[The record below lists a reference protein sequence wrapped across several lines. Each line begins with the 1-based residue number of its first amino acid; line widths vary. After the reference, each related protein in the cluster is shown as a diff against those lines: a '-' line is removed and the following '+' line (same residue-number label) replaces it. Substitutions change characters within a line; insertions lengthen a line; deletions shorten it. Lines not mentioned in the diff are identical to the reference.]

1 VSNNPRL
8 RRALA
13 AATCALTV
21 CGAAACGDSVANGGA
36 PAVLKVGLPPSEANA
51 DLQAKFAPI
60 TDLIATGSGKPVEVK
75 PTSDYLSI
83 VEAMRSGL
91 IDVAAFSPFPT
102 PLAEAVAGVTPLVV
116 AKGAAYS
123 SVFVC
128 RTDTGIDSIDD
139 LRGRKI
145 AFVDAGSTS
154 GNYIPKLL
162 LKRAGINPD
171 TDIEG
176 SYAGGHDTAQLA
188 VKQGSVDC
196 AADARS
202 SYQTMVDKGVID
214 GSTQR
219 VVAESDP
226 IPVSLVI
233 IARKDLDPALEQ
245 GIVDSF
251 VDGDNAAALGVVKAT
266 SFEKATAADFDLFR
280 DAASELGVDLE
291 ELSRK

>member
-1 VSNNPRL
+1 S
-8 RRALA
+8 
-13 AATCALTV
+13 
-21 CGAAACGDSVANGGA
+21 
-36 PAVLKVGLPPSEANA
+36 
-51 DLQAKFAPI
+51 
-60 TDLIATGSGKPVEVK
+60 VEVK

-102 PLAEAVAGVTPLVV
+102 PLAEAVAGVKPLVV

-128 RTDTGIDSIDD
+128 RTDAGVDSIED
-139 LRGRKI
+139 LRGKKI

-162 LKRAGINPD
+162 LKRAGIDPE
-171 TDIEG
+171 TDVQG
-176 SYAGGHDTAQLA
+176 TYAGGHDTAELA

-202 SYQTMVDKGVID
+202 SYESMVSKGVID
-214 GSTQR
+214 GSFQR
-219 VVAESDP
+219 IVAESDP

-233 IARKDLDPALEQ
+233 IARKDLDPSIQEN
-245 GIVDSF
+245 IVDAF
-251 VDGDNAAALGVVKAT
+251 VNGDNAAALAVVKAK
-266 SFEKATAADFDLFR
+266 SFEEAQESDFQIFR
-280 DAASELGVDLE
+280 DAANELGVNLE

>member
-1 VSNNPRL
+1 MSIHPTL
-8 RRALA
+8 RRTLA
-13 AATCALTV
+13 AAACAVTL
-21 CGAAACGDSVANGGA
+21 CGAAACGDSSAPDGA
-36 PAVLKVGLPPSEANA
+36 PDVLKVGLPPAEANA

-60 TDLIATGSGKPVEVK
+60 TSLIADGTGKSVEVK

-102 PLAEAVAGVTPLVV
+102 PLAEAVAGVEPLVV

-128 RTDTGIDSIDD
+128 RTGTGIDSIDD

-162 LKRAGINPD
+162 LKRAGIDPD

-176 SYAGGHDTAQLA
+176 SYAGGHDTAELA

-214 GSTQR
+214 GTAQKI
-219 VVAESDP
+219 VAESDP
-226 IPVSLVI
+226 IPVSLGI
-233 IARKDLDPALEQ
+233 IARKGLDPAIEQ
-245 GIVDSF
+245 GIVDAF
-251 VDGDNAAALGVVKAT
+251 VGGDNTAALGVVGAT
-266 SFEKATAADFDLFR
+266 SFETAQDSDFAIFR
-280 DAASELGVDLE
+280 DAATELGVNLE

>member
-1 VSNNPRL
+1 MSIHPTL
-8 RRALA
+8 RRTLA
-13 AATCALTV
+13 ATACAVTL
-21 CGAAACGDSVANGGA
+21 CGAAACGDSSDQDGA
-36 PAVLKVGLPPSEANA
+36 PDVLRVGLPPAEANA
-51 DLQAKFAPI
+51 DLQAKFAPV
-60 TDLIATGSGKPVEVK
+60 TSLIADGTGKSVEVK

-102 PLAEAVAGVTPLVV
+102 PLAEAVAGVEPLVV

-128 RTDTGIDSIDD
+128 RADTGIDSIDD
-139 LRGRKI
+139 LRGRKV

-162 LKRAGINPD
+162 LKRAGIDPE

-176 SYAGGHDTAQLA
+176 TYAGGHDTAELA

-214 GSTQR
+214 GAAQKI
-219 VVAESDP
+219 VVESEP

-233 IARKDLDPALEQ
+233 IARKGLDPATAQ
-245 GIVDSF
+245 GIVDAF
-251 VDGDNAAALGVVKAT
+251 VGSGNTAALGVVGAT
-266 SFEKATAADFDLFR
+266 SFEQANEDDFAIFR
-280 DAASELGVDLE
+280 DAATELGVNLE

>member
-1 VSNNPRL
+1 MSINPTL
-8 RRALA
+8 RRTLA
-13 AATCALTV
+13 AAVCAVAL
-21 CGAAACGDSVANGGA
+21 CGAAACGDSSAEDGA
-36 PAVLKVGLPPSEANA
+36 PDVLKVGLPPAEANA
-51 DLQAKFAPI
+51 NLQAKFEPVTSLVA
-60 TDLIATGSGKPVEVK
+60 AGTGKSVEVK

-102 PLAEAVAGVTPLVV
+102 PLAEAVAGVEPLVV

-128 RTDTGIDSIDD
+128 RTDRGIDSLDD
-139 LRGRKI
+139 LRGRRI

-162 LKRAGINPD
+162 LKRAGIDPESG
-171 TDIEG
+171 IEG
-176 SYAGGHDTAQLA
+176 SYAGGHDTAELA

-202 SYQTMVDKGVID
+202 SYQTMVDKGVLD
-214 GSTQR
+214 GAAQTI
-219 VVAESDP
+219 VAESDP
-226 IPVSLVI
+226 IPVSLVV
-233 IARKDLDPALEQ
+233 IARKDLDPAISQ
-245 GIVDSF
+245 GIVDAF
-251 VDGDNAAALGVVKAT
+251 VNGDNAAALGVVGAT
-266 SFEKATAADFDLFR
+266 SFEKAQDSDFTIFR

>member
-1 VSNNPRL
+1 M
-8 RRALA
+8 RRTVA
-13 AATCALTV
+13 AAACALTLG
-21 CGAAACGDSVANGGA
+21 GAAACGASAAEDDA
-36 PAVLKVGLPPSEANA
+36 PDVLTVGLPPAEATA

-60 TDLIATGSGKPVEVK
+60 TALIADGAGTAVEVTA
-75 PTSDYLSI
+75 TSDYLSI

-91 IDVAAFSPFPT
+91 IDVAVFSPFPT
-102 PLAEAVAGVTPLVV
+102 PLAEAVAGAEPLVV

-128 RTDTGIDSIDD
+128 RTDTGIDSIED

-162 LKRAGINPD
+162 LTRAGIDPD

-176 SYAGGHDTAQLA
+176 SYAGGHDTAELA
-188 VKQGSVDC
+188 VRQGSADC

-214 GSTQR
+214 GAAQQI
-219 VVAESDP
+219 VAESDP
-226 IPVSLVI
+226 IPVSLVVL
-233 IARKDLDPALEQ
+233 ARKDLDPAIAQ
-245 GIVDSF
+245 GIVEAF
-251 VDGDNAAALGVVKAT
+251 TGGDNAAALAVVGAT
-266 SFEKATAADFDLFR
+266 SFAQAQDSDFTLFR
-280 DAASELGVDLE
+280 DAATELGVDLE

>member
-1 VSNNPRL
+1 MSINPIL
-8 RRALA
+8 RRTA
-13 AATCALTV
+13 AAAVCAVTL
-21 CGAAACGDSVANGGA
+21 CGVAACGDSSAEDSA
-36 PAVLKVGLPPSEANA
+36 PDVLKVGLPPAEANA
-51 DLQAKFAPI
+51 NLQAKFEPVTSLVA
-60 TDLIATGSGKPVEVK
+60 AGTGKSVEVK

-102 PLAEAVAGVTPLVV
+102 PLAEAVAGVEPLVV

-128 RTDTGIDSIDD
+128 RTDRGIDSIDD
-139 LRGRKI
+139 LRGRRI

-162 LKRAGINPD
+162 LKRAGIDPE
-171 TDIEG
+171 TGIEG
-176 SYAGGHDTAQLA
+176 SYAGGHDTAELA

-214 GSTQR
+214 GAEQTI
-219 VVAESDP
+219 VVESDP
-226 IPVSLVI
+226 IPVSLVV
-233 IARKDLDPALEQ
+233 IARKDLDPAISQ
-245 GIVDSF
+245 GIVDAF
-251 VDGDNAAALGVVKAT
+251 VNGDNAAALGVVGAT
-266 SFEKATAADFDLFR
+266 SFEKAQDSDFTIFR